1 MAETSDKAR
10 QYKRTTIR
18 RLDTFSANQCA
29 EPSCNKTLVAEDGIS
44 IVSKIC
50 HIEAASEKG
59 PRYNSNMTD
68 DDRRSF
74 DNLILLCDEH
84 HTIIDN
90 KENELK
96 YPVSLLKEWKNKHES
111 KSIISTIESQPLS
124 KNPLALNKVINA
136 IANSLGNFEDVT
148 DAGKAPNTETKIS
161 YNNIIKY
168 APIIKEMSLYQGQ
181 LSKIYTEIENQGSV
195 KKFIILNG
203 LRQIYLE
210 VKGNY
215 STLDEIQKNA
225 DVILDQIIDKTLEK
239 IVNSSNHT
247 IELDSET
254 INFSLLIVVVDAFIR
269 CKILEEPSYDS

>member
-1 MAETSDKAR
+1 MAKLVSKAR
-10 QYKRTTIR
+10 KYKPSTIR
-18 RLDTFSANQCA
+18 RLDTLSANQCA
-29 EPSCNKTLVAEDGIS
+29 EPNCSKMLVAEDGIS

-50 HIEAASEKG
+50 HIEAASEHG
-59 PRYNSNMTD
+59 PRYNPDKTD

-90 KENELK
+90 KENETK

-111 KSIISTIESQPLS
+111 KSIITTIESQPLS

-136 IANSLGNFEDVT
+136 IANSLDNFEDVV

-168 APIIKEMSLYQGQ
+168 APIIKEMSIYQGQ
-181 LSKIYTEIENQGSV
+181 LNRIYTEIENQGSV

-210 VKGNY
+210 VKGKY
-215 STLDEIQKNA
+215 STLNEIQKNA
-225 DVILDQIIDKTLEK
+225 DGILDQIIDKTLEK